1 MDKESN
7 FKQIYDLKARA
18 AQNRAT
24 HNAMYNSETSDLYN
38 RRIAETKN
46 VANNVNSVTK
56 QLEQQEAHLM
66 AKLQQTYSKEKSVI
80 S

>member
-7 FKQIYDLKARA
+7 FKQIYDMKQKA
-18 AQNRAT
+18 AQNRAN

-38 RRIAETKN
+38 RRIMETKN
-46 VANNVNSVTK
+46 VANNVNNITK

-66 AKLQQTYSKEKSVI
+66 AKLQTTYSKEKSVI

>member
-7 FKQIYDLKARA
+7 FKQIYDLKQKA
-18 AQNRAT
+18 AQNRAN
-24 HNAMYNSETSDLYN
+24 HMSMYNSETSDLYN
-38 RRIAETKN
+38 RRIAETKH
-46 VANNVNSVTK
+46 VANNVNNVTK
-56 QLEQQEAHLM
+56 HLEQQEAQLM

>member
-7 FKQIYDLKARA
+7 FKSIYDMKAKAAATRA
-18 AQNRAT
+18 N
-24 HNAMYNSETSDLYN
+24 HNAKYNSETSDLYK

-46 VANNVNSVTK
+46 VANGVNNVTK

-66 AKLQQTYSKEKSVI
+66 AKLQ
-80 S
+80 

>member
-1 MDKESN
+1 
-7 FKQIYDLKARA
+7 
-18 AQNRAT
+18 
-24 HNAMYNSETSDLYN
+24 MYNSETSDLYN

-46 VANNVNSVTK
+46 VASNVNSVTK